1 MIKPF
6 NSSFFCSSLY
16 IHVYFK
22 DCVIR
27 PHRLLIYRYFAWMHI
42 FRFYLWR
49 GLDIQ
54 SYIRVI
60 LLEPTLTWKHAELK
74 KKLSFFFKLS
84 WIMHGL
90 FVYQSY
96 SLSVFCSSTYFS
108 PSFKIVA
115 FLMMYTHQIR
125 TNSVTVTP

>member
-27 PHRLLIYRYFAWMHI
+27 PHRVLIYRYFAWMHI

-96 SLSVFCSSTYFS
+96 SLSQCFVLRPIFF
-108 PSFKIVA
+108 PHLFKLSHSWWCTLTK
-115 FLMMYTHQIR
+115 FER
-125 TNSVTVTP
+125 TALL